1 MTAAYFIL
9 YVGMQWVFGSLNW
22 SFNTHTLKRR
32 AEIKPILML
41 HIMLYVLFFN
51 TTYTYYSSIATARKV
66 GARLKLE
73 ASRDK
78 KIPFKKTKQKN
89 NNNAKSVFV
98 PAL

>member
-41 HIMLYVLFFN
+41 QVVVLLL
-51 TTYTYYSSIATARKV
+51 S
-66 GARLKLE
+66 
-73 ASRDK
+73 
-78 KIPFKKTKQKN
+78 
-89 NNNAKSVFV
+89 
-98 PAL
+98 PALVGNVSFKCAFFTSYNALCFVF